1 MRTSPLQAGF
11 FDQLADPQGMRVM
24 FDHLPDVFMFAKDS
38 EGRFM
43 AANTAFCLR
52 YGLKQERE
60 LIGEPDE
67 KFVPH
72 EVAEAYREDDRRVI
86 RSGRPIFGRLE
97 LFYDA
102 QHRLDWFI
110 TTKLPLHDRRGRV
123 IGVMGMIRRDQRRL
137 AQHDLREVS
146 AAMQFAREHRREAV
160 TTAALA
166 KAIHVSERQLQ
177 RRLQTALSISPSEL
191 LMRARIQSAAEELA
205 STSKPIIEI
214 AMDHGFCDQSAFTL
228 QFRKRTG
235 LPPREFR
242 LMQQGRAATQGP
254 TTTSR
259 TKRFVLAG
267 KV

>member
-1 MRTSPLQAGF
+1 MRTSPLQTDF
-11 FDQLADPQGMRVM
+11 FGKLADPQGMRVM

-43 AANTAFCLR
+43 AANTAFCRR
-52 YGLKQERE
+52 YGLKQERD

-72 EVAEAYREDDRRVI
+72 DVADAYREDDRRVI
-86 RSGRPIFGRLE
+86 RSGRPILGRLE
-97 LFYDA
+97 LFYDE
-102 QHRLDWFI
+102 QHQLDWFI
-110 TTKLPLHDRRGRV
+110 TTKLPLHDRRGKV

-137 AQHDLREVS
+137 AHHDLREVS
-146 AAMQFAREHRREAV
+146 AAMQFAREHRHEVV

-166 KAIHVSERQLQ
+166 KAVHMSERQLQ
-177 RRLQTALSISPSEL
+177 RRLQTALGMSPSEL
-191 LMRARIQSAAEELA
+191 LMRARIQSSAEELA
-205 STSKPIIEI
+205 STSKTIIEV
-214 AMDHGFCDQSAFTL
+214 ALDHGFCDQSAFTL

-242 LMQQGRAATQGP
+242 LMQQGSAKPHGP
-254 TTTSR
+254 VTFSR
-259 TKRFVLAG
+259 TKRRVLVG